1 MTPVTL
7 VVELAVDVV
16 LVVVD
21 VVVAVDVVVVVTQRS
36 DDVITTNVTQY
47 SVDCTISLDCT
58 KHL

>member
-1 MTPVTL
+1 MIYSVMTTPVTL
-7 VVELAVDVV
+7 VVELTVDVV

-21 VVVAVDVVVVVTQRS
+21 VVVTQRS